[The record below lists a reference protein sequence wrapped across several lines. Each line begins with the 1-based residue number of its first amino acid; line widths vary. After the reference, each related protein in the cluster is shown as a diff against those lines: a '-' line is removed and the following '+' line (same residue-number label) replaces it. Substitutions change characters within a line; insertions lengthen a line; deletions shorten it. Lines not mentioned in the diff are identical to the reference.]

1 LTWIYEGDV
10 EEDLLEDAGT
20 LLKEMISSRDFNF
33 YVYLY
38 SKKKNQGYDN
48 ANIKFEMGFTT
59 EDYYGMPSDTKN
71 LLLENYLISVLEE
84 ADDLLLKV
92 KNNMI

>member
-1 LTWIYEGDV
+1 
-10 EEDLLEDAGT
+10 
-20 LLKEMISSRDFNF
+20 
-33 YVYLY
+33 
-38 SKKKNQGYDN
+38 
-48 ANIKFEMGFTT
+48 MGFTT